1 MLVDD
6 EDRVWLFIGS
16 RISSYAYHNRMI
28 RLDSQLNLDFEEY
41 ILHSNSIASGYQL
54 DWEDVTIDSNGN
66 VLAKIYTSSSSV
78 YWDGEYISYQN
89 SYQYRTWFFMDSI
102 SHNIDG
108 ASFISGEPVS
118 FGVTGLSAVTGGNS
132 YVDGTEYL
140 SASDTTNYTDT
151 YFIIGGWYNT
161 DYLMDG
167 YIDEF
172 RMTLKARYTSNFTA
186 PTKEFA
192 NL

>member
-1 MLVDD
+1 M
-6 EDRVWLFIGS
+6 FAGTT
-16 RISSYAYHNRMI
+16 
-28 RLDSQLNLDFEEY
+28 Q
-41 ILHSNSIASGYQL
+41 
-54 DWEDVTIDSNGN
+54 
-66 VLAKIYTSSSSV
+66 YT
-78 YWDGEYISYQN
+78 
-89 SYQYRTWFFMDSI
+89 
-102 SHNIDG
+102 H
-108 ASFISGEPVS
+108 
-118 FGVTGLSAVTGGNS
+118 TGLPSINTWYHVAQVRNS
-132 YVDGTEYL
+132 GTTKLYVNGTEYL

>member
-1 MLVDD
+1 MV
-6 EDRVWLFIGS
+6 R
-16 RISSYAYHNRMI
+16 
-28 RLDSQLNLDFEEY
+28 
-41 ILHSNSIASGYQL
+41 NSGTTKL
-54 DWEDVTIDSNGN
+54 
-66 VLAKIYTSSSSV
+66 
-78 YWDGEYISYQN
+78 
-89 SYQYRTWFFMDSI
+89 
-102 SHNIDG
+102 
-108 ASFISGEPVS
+108 
-118 FGVTGLSAVTGGNS
+118 

>member
-1 MLVDD
+1 M
-6 EDRVWLFIGS
+6 FAGTT
-16 RISSYAYHNRMI
+16 
-28 RLDSQLNLDFEEY
+28 Q
-41 ILHSNSIASGYQL
+41 
-54 DWEDVTIDSNGN
+54 
-66 VLAKIYTSSSSV
+66 YT
-78 YWDGEYISYQN
+78 
-89 SYQYRTWFFMDSI
+89 
-102 SHNIDG
+102 H
-108 ASFISGEPVS
+108 
-118 FGVTGLSAVTGGNS
+118 TGLPSTNTWYHVAMVRNS
-132 YVDGTEYL
+132 GTTKLYVDGTEYL